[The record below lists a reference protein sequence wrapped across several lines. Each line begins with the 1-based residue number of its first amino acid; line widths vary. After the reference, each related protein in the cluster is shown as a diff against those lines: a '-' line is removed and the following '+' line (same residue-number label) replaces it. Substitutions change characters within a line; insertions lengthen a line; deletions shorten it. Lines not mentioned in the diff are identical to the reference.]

1 MAKPLTRQGLQ
12 KKYGSG
18 FASEI
23 ALTPESTLRIPTRII
38 PLNYQTNGGL
48 PYGKILELFGEES
61 TGKSLL
67 AMEYGYIT
75 QQLGGIV
82 LWNDAENGFDAHW
95 FEANGLD
102 LSKIVLFKSRTVE
115 KISDWILE
123 EGKYWR
129 SVLTNNEPILFVQD
143 SLAALDCLANIGSSQ
158 VDAKAEMG
166 NRAKAIYK
174 MLRLRNEEFEKW
186 GISAIF
192 INQLRRKV
200 GATKWEDPD
209 TTPGGAAMKF
219 FAHQRI
225 CVARGKQIKKKIHG
239 EEKRVGQLAFIR
251 GKKDKTGPLREQTN
265 TKVFFRKTK
274 TNDVGFDRYEGLLDI
289 AMAHG
294 VFEKKKGASRYYLD
308 GKMIANGEDNMKEV
322 LANDADM
329 RRKVIK
335 KVKINTFSVT
345 QEKIT
350 SINKNL
356 YPVKHEKS
364 KGSDEE

>member
-200 GATKWEDPD
+200 EQPNGK
-209 TTPGGAAMKF
+209 TPTL
-219 FAHQRI
+219 HQ
-225 CVARGKQIKKKIHG
+225 
-239 EEKRVGQLAFIR
+239 EELQ
-251 GKKDKTGPLREQTN
+251 
-265 TKVFFRKTK
+265 
-274 TNDVGFDRYEGLLDI
+274 
-289 AMAHG
+289 
-294 VFEKKKGASRYYLD
+294 
-308 GKMIANGEDNMKEV
+308 
-322 LANDADM
+322 
-329 RRKVIK
+329 
-335 KVKINTFSVT
+335 
-345 QEKIT
+345 
-350 SINKNL
+350 
-356 YPVKHEKS
+356 
-364 KGSDEE
+364 